1 MRPKSLILLVLALG
15 CGLVAAIGVTQVI
28 SKNRE
33 PAVQQGDTRSI
44 LVAMKDIKPG
54 ELISANMVKLEPWP
68 KEKAPEDS
76 LSQIEKV
83 EGCRAQDDIYQG
95 EPIRERK
102 LIGKGVTRQ
111 TASDNIPKGYRVVG
125 VKVDM
130 VSGAGLIYPGDR
142 VDIVVHFRKNTGMGV
157 AESRTKTI
165 LQDIKVFAVDDT
177 FKVDPKGN
185 VEDSIRGKVIQL
197 LVTPEQAETIVLA
210 QQLGKVQLT
219 MRPPGGDDIL
229 TTPGKTVAELL
240 GRVGIGDRS
249 QENAEAKASSGGLGG
264 LKSFLDGMK
273 AGKTP
278 APTLEPPTAV
288 ADNVWNMR
296 ILSGSDLADVT
307 MEESTGPTG
316 EHVWRF
322 GPSGGKPATPPPM
335 IQNTPPQE
343 PSPPPPPPATP
354 EEPDFGD
361 PGDSGDFVPPER
373 EE

>member
-33 PAVQQGDTRSI
+33 PVVQQGDTRSI
-44 LVAMKDIKPG
+44 LVAVKDITPG
-54 ELISANMVKLEPWP
+54 ELISAKMVKLEPWP

-165 LQDIKVFAVDDT
+165 LQDIKVFAIDDT
-177 FKVDPKGN
+177 FKLDPKGN
-185 VEDSIRGKVIQL
+185 AEDSIRGKVIQL

-229 TTPGKTVAELL
+229 STPGKTVAELL

-249 QENAEAKASSGGLGG
+249 QENAEANASSGGLGG

-278 APTLEPPTAV
+278 VPTLEPPTAT
-288 ADNVWNMR
+288 ADNVWNIR

-307 MEESTGPTG
+307 MEESTGPSG

-322 GPSGGKPATPPPM
+322 GANGGRPAAPPPM

-343 PSPPPPPPATP
+343 PSPPPAPPA
-354 EEPDFGD
+354 EPNSGD
-361 PGDSGDFVPPER
+361 PGDSGDFVPTER